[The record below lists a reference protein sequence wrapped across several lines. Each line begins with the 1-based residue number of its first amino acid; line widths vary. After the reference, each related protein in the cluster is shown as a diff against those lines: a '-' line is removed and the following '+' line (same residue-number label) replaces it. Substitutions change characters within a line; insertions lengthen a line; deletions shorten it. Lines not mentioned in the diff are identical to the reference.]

1 MLLFKNHAWVNSGG
15 QAEGEAGRVWKA
27 PGRGSSARVGAASQL
42 LDLSWQMLQQKK
54 RSDGVAL
61 IREEEE
67 EGPERTHKRRP
78 LAELEPVLE
87 KPTARIIQIQHRQSR
102 AMTPIILRF
111 QKQMIRSQLN
121 INESGWVLLSAPSTM
136 FQGEKCLSFIP

>member
-1 MLLFKNHAWVNSGG
+1 MLLFKNHAWVNSVG

-67 EGPERTHKRRP
+67 GGPERTHKRRP
-78 LAELEPVLE
+78 LTELEPVLE

-102 AMTPIILRF
+102 AMTPSVSVLFPEVFTKNICFISFHL
-111 QKQMIRSQLN
+111 QQEQSGGLN
-121 INESGWVLLSAPSTM
+121 WCVPACRTET
-136 FQGEKCLSFIP
+136 